1 MHEYPITESICR
13 IAAEEL
19 EKSSAKKVLEIKI
32 VVGELTGLVPECI
45 QSYFDLIS
53 KGTKVEGA
61 ILKIEKRPVNIKC
74 NDCGFES
81 LMDLSKNNCL
91 SCGSS
96 NLKLIGGR
104 EYYIES
110 MEVEEWKVRSL
121 DKF

>member
-1 MHEYPITESICR
+1 MHEYPITLSIVK
-13 IAAEEL
+13 IAEEEL
-19 EKSSAKKVLEIKI
+19 EKSKAKKVLEIRL

-45 QSYFDLIS
+45 QSYFDIIS
-53 KGTKVEGA
+53 KETKVFGA
-61 ILKIEKRPVNIKC
+61 KLKIEKRPVNIKC

-81 LMDLSKNNCL
+81 LMDLSRNNCT

-110 MEVEEWKVRSL
+110 MEVE
-121 DKF
+121 

>member
-1 MHEYPITESICR
+1 MHEYAITESIVR
-13 IAAEEL
+13 ITEEEL
-19 EKSSAKKVLEIKI
+19 LKSKAKKVLEIKL

-45 QSYFDLIS
+45 QSYFDIIS
-53 KGTKVEGA
+53 KGTTVYGA
-61 ILKIEKRPVNIKC
+61 ILKIEKKSVNVKC

-81 LMDLSKNNCL
+81 PMDLSKDNCS

-110 MEVEEWKVRSL
+110 MEVE
-121 DKF
+121 